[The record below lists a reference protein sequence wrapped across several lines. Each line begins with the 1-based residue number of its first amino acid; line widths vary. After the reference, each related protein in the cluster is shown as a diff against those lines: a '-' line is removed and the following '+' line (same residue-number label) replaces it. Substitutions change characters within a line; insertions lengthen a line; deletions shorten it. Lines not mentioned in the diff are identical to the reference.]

1 MSSFEGLFKLSN
13 KELKRYSVIIEGE
26 DESGVE
32 WLVQFYLPDSDY
44 DDSFDEDYR
53 EEIVIVAVDF
63 ETAYKYAQQYIR
75 TMQIKSE
82 TKELWRNAEIVSVDK
97 R

>member
-1 MSSFEGLFKLSN
+1 MNGFEGLFKLSN
-13 KELKRYSVIIEGE
+13 KELKRYSVMVEGE
-26 DESGVE
+26 EESGIE
-32 WLVQFYLPDSDY
+32 WLIQFHLVDSDY

-53 EEIVIVAVDF
+53 EEVVIVAPDF

-75 TMQIKSE
+75 TMQMKSE
-82 TKELWRNAEIVSVDK
+82 TKELWQNAEIVSVDK